1 MFQEKLRLLILY
13 FPAFLFALSFHES
26 AHAYVA
32 NRLGDPTAK
41 MLGRVTL
48 NPLPHMDL
56 FGTFLLP
63 LFTWFSPGLIP
74 IAGWGK
80 PVPVDY
86 RSLASPRRDGMWIA
100 LAGPMSNF
108 FLAIF
113 FSTML
118 RGLQQTLPFIPES
131 WLINSPVFLM
141 VLKGGLQIIQVSIWI
156 NLALGVFNLIP
167 IHPLDGGKVLTG
179 ILPHRWAVSYDRFA
193 RYGMIVLFGM
203 FYLGGFRYLQYPI
216 RFLAERLIP
225 A

>member
-1 MFQEKLRLLILY
+1 MLQEKLRLLILY

-41 MLGRVTL
+41 SLGRITL

-56 FGTFLLP
+56 IGTFLLP

-74 IAGWGK
+74 IGGWGK

-86 RSLASPRRDGMWIA
+86 RNLARPRRDGMWIA

-108 FLAIF
+108 FLAILF
-113 FSTML
+113 ATML
-118 RGLQQTLPFIPES
+118 RGFQQTLPLFRNE
-131 WLINSPVFLM
+131 WLLDYPILATCIGAT
-141 VLKGGLQIIQVSIWI
+141 LQLLQISVWI
-156 NLALGVFNLIP
+156 NLALGFFNLIP
-167 IHPLDGGKVLTG
+167 IHPLDGGKVLSG
-179 ILPHRWAVSYDRFA
+179 ILPSRWAISYDRFA
-193 RYGMIVLFGM
+193 RYGMLVLFGM
-203 FYLGGFRYLQYPI
+203 FYLGGFRYLSYPI